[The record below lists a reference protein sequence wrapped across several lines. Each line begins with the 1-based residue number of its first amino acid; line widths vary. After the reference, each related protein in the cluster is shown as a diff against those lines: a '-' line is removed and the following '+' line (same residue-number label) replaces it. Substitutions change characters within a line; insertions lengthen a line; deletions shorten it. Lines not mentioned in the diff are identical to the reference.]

1 MFVKAGSTDVT
12 IYVRLRDSTTGLAKT
27 GLVYNSAGASAYYTR
42 PGAAAVAI
50 TLATQTVTGAHS
62 DGGFVEVH
70 ATNAKGL
77 YRLDLP
83 DAAVAAGVGFVIVS
97 IEFDGII
104 EESIEVDLSP
114 PVDVVAVSGDAAAAD
129 NIEATYDGTG
139 YTDDAAPATQAQI
152 GNLSSSSAA
161 ISITAE
167 SFTKAG
173 AEPETGT
180 YTATQTLD
188 ESYHIVEDDASSTD
202 VYYQFDVGG
211 NGIPISITW
220 DGYAQSNGDSYNLYA
235 YNYGA
240 TSYEQ
245 IGTLLASNGTTPVH
259 EIYLMTVN
267 HVGTGANLGK
277 VRFRIESAT
286 GTAFATDRVLCNFA
300 VVQSDLGFVG
310 GAVWVDT
317 VNGESGTTGTIGTV
331 GRPVDNI
338 ADAKTI
344 AGNHNLKVFHIL
356 PGSSVTLAS
365 AFDGYEFRGW
375 NFTVALGGQ
384 SVNGT
389 LFQNATITGNDDGT
403 NTIVT
408 VYNDCKMSTNT
419 LGLHRLEGCGL
430 SATITLA
437 EAGTFDW
444 VECYDQ
450 AVGAGT
456 ASVDVGVAIAT
467 TNLHLHGYS
476 GEIELQQLGQVA
488 TDNVTLEGNGHLII
502 NANCAGGTVTIR
514 GHFTRTDNSGGAV
527 TLLDDARY
535 DVTQINDE
543 VLDVLTVDTQAE
555 LSSVPNFPLTILDM
569 LKWMFTRAKHKTET
583 TATTDIIKKDDETTT
598 LGTSGLSD
606 DSTTFTRGEY
616 S

>member
-50 TLATQTVTGAHS
+50 TLATQTVTGAHA

-104 EESIEVDLSP
+104 EESIEIDLSP

-139 YTDDAAPATQAQI
+139 YSDDAAPATQAQI

-211 NGIPISITW
+211 NGIPTSITW

-286 GTAFATDRVLCNFA
+286 GTAFATDRVLCNYA
-300 VVQSDLGFVG
+300 VVQTGLGFGG

-317 VNGESGTTGTIGTV
+317 VNGESGTTGTIGTIS
-331 GRPVDNI
+331 RPVDNI

-344 AGNHNLKVFHIL
+344 AGNYNLTHFHL
-356 PGSSVTLAS
+356 LANSSITLAS
-365 AFDGYEFRGW
+365 SFDNYEFRGT
-375 NFTVALGGQ
+375 NYTVALGGQ
-384 SVNGT
+384 SVSGT
-389 LFQNATITGNDDGT
+389 LFQNAVITGNDDGT
-403 NTIVT
+403 NAVPTI
-408 VYNDCKMSTNT
+408 YENCKMGTNT
-419 LGLHRLEGCGL
+419 LGLHRLEECGL
-430 SATITLA
+430 SATITLT

-444 VECYDQ
+444 IMCHSRV
-450 AVGAGT
+450 AGT
-456 ASVDVGVAIAT
+456 STPAVDVGSAIAT
-467 TNLHLHGYS
+467 TNLNLRHYS
-476 GEIELQQLGQVA
+476 GGIELQQFGQVA
-488 TDNVTLEGNGHLII
+488 TDNMSLEGFGQLVL
-502 NANCAGGTVTIR
+502 NANCAGGTVAIR
-514 GHFTRTDNSGGAV
+514 GNFTVTDNAGGAV
-527 TLLDDARY
+527 TLSDDARY
-535 DVTQINDE
+535 DTTQINNE

-555 LSSVPNFPLTILDM
+555 LSSVPGFPLTILDM

-583 TATTDIIKKDDETTT
+583 TAATDIVKKNDGTTT
-598 LGTSGLSD
+598 LGTAGLSD
-606 DSTTFTRGEY
+606 DLTTLVRGEY